1 MLEVIIMRT
10 FLIQTIDNKIKH
22 DFSFQLL
29 EAIDYQ
35 NWYYNEKRYDV
46 ILSKNCDIEN
56 CIPVGAVEF
65 VLLYLKKYHGIE
77 GVKPIN
83 IPPELM
89 NLTFLKRHVEIVDTE
104 KSPVLIK
111 NKPLFIKDNN
121 KIKGFADIVTDG
133 SNLKGEFLVSELIDI
148 ESEWRAFVYD
158 RKLVGL
164 QNYSG
169 DFTMFPDV
177 DLIKEMIKCYTDC
190 PPAYTL
196 DVGLNVKDG
205 TFLIEI
211 HNFFSCGLYG
221 FNDSRILPQMF
232 IRSFNYILQNK

>member
-1 MLEVIIMRT
+1 MRT
-10 FLIQTIDNKIKH
+10 FLIQTIDNKVKH

-35 NWYYNEKRYDV
+35 NWYCNEKRYDV
-46 ILSKNCDIEN
+46 ILSENCDIEN

-65 VLLYLKKYHGIE
+65 VLLYLKKHYGIE

-111 NKPLFIKDNN
+111 DKPLFIKDNN
-121 KIKGFADIVTDG
+121 KIKGFADIITDG
-133 SNLKGEFLVSELIDI
+133 SRLKGEYLVSEVIDI
-148 ESEWRAFVYD
+148 DSEWRAFVY
-158 RKLVGL
+158 RSRLVGL

-169 DFTMFPDV
+169 DFTLFPDV
-177 DLIKEMIKCYTDC
+177 TLINDMIQIYNQC

-196 DVGLNVKDG
+196 DVGINKEKG
-205 TFLIEI
+205 TFLIEV

-221 FNDSRILPQMF
+221 FHDHRILPQMF
-232 IRSFNYILQNK
+232 IQSFQSLIPTN

>member
-1 MLEVIIMRT
+1 MRT
-10 FLIQTIDNKIKH
+10 FLIQTIDNKVKH

-35 NWYYNEKRYDV
+35 NWYCNEKRYDV
-46 ILSKNCDIEN
+46 ILSENCDIEN

-65 VLLYLKKYHGIE
+65 VLLYLKKHYGIE

-111 NKPLFIKDNN
+111 DKPLFVKDNN
-121 KIKGFADIVTDG
+121 KIKGFADIITDG
-133 SNLKGEFLVSELIDI
+133 SRLKGEYLVSEVIDI
-148 ESEWRAFVYD
+148 DSEWRAFVY
-158 RKLVGL
+158 RSRLVGL

-169 DFTMFPDV
+169 DFTLFPDV
-177 DLIKEMIKCYTDC
+177 TLINDMIQIYNQC

-196 DVGLNVKDG
+196 DVGINKEKG
-205 TFLIEI
+205 TFLIEV

-221 FNDSRILPQMF
+221 FHDHRILPQMF
-232 IRSFNYILQNK
+232 IQSFQSLIPTN

>member
-1 MLEVIIMRT
+1 MRT
-10 FLIQTIDNKIKH
+10 FLIQTIDNKVKH

-29 EAIDYQ
+29 EAIEYQ

-46 ILSKNCDIEN
+46 ILSENCDIEN

-65 VLLYLKKYHGIE
+65 VLLYLKKYYGIE

-89 NLTFLKRHVEIVDTE
+89 NPTFLKRYVEIVDTK

-111 NKPLFIKDNN
+111 DKSMFVKDNN

-158 RKLVGL
+158 RRLVGL
-164 QNYSG
+164 QNYAG
-169 DFTMFPDV
+169 DFTMFPNV
-177 DLIKEMIKCYTDC
+177 DLIKEMIKCYTNC

-196 DVGLNVKDG
+196 DVGLNEKDG
-205 TFLIEI
+205 TFLIEV

-232 IRSFNYILQNK
+232 IRSFNYILQNR

>member
-1 MLEVIIMRT
+1 MRN
-10 FLIQTIDNKIKH
+10 FLIQTINGMVRH

-35 NWYYNEKRYDV
+35 NWYYNEKKYDY
-46 ILSKNCDIEN
+46 ILSETYKVEN
-56 CIPVGAVEF
+56 CIPVGSVEF
-65 VLLYLKKYHGIE
+65 VLSYLKKHHGIKE
-77 GVKPIN
+77 VKPIN
-83 IPPELM
+83 IPPELIQP
-89 NLTFLKRHVEIVDTE
+89 TFLKRHIEIINTE
-104 KSPVLIK
+104 KNPILIK
-111 NKPLFIKDNN
+111 DKPLFVKDNN

-232 IRSFNYILQNK
+232 IRSFNYILQDK

>member
-1 MLEVIIMRT
+1 MRT
-10 FLIQTIDNKIKH
+10 FLIQTIDNKVKH

-35 NWYYNEKRYDV
+35 NWYCNEKRYDV
-46 ILSKNCDIEN
+46 ILSENCDIEN

-65 VLLYLKKYHGIE
+65 VLLYLKKHYGIE

-111 NKPLFIKDNN
+111 DKPLFIKDNN
-121 KIKGFADIVTDG
+121 KIKGFADIITDG
-133 SNLKGEFLVSELIDI
+133 SRLKGEYLVSEVIDI
-148 ESEWRAFVYD
+148 DSEWRAFVY
-158 RKLVGL
+158 RSRLVGL

-169 DFTMFPDV
+169 DFTLFPDV
-177 DLIKEMIKCYTDC
+177 TLINDMIQTYSQC

-196 DVGLNVKDG
+196 DVGINKEKG
-205 TFLIEI
+205 TFLIEV

-221 FNDSRILPQMF
+221 FHDHRILPQMF
-232 IRSFNYILQNK
+232 IQSFQSLIPTN

>member
-1 MLEVIIMRT
+1 MRT
-10 FLIQTIDNKIKH
+10 FLIQTIDNKVKH

-35 NWYYNEKRYDV
+35 NWYCNEKRYDV
-46 ILSKNCDIEN
+46 ILSENCDIEN

-65 VLLYLKKYHGIE
+65 VLLYLKKHYGIE

-111 NKPLFIKDNN
+111 DKPLFIKDNN
-121 KIKGFADIVTDG
+121 KIKGFADIITDG
-133 SNLKGEFLVSELIDI
+133 SRLKGEYLVSEVINID
-148 ESEWRAFVYD
+148 SEWRAFVY
-158 RKLVGL
+158 RSRLVGL

-169 DFTMFPDV
+169 DFTLFPDV
-177 DLIKEMIKCYTDC
+177 TLINDMIQTYSQC

-196 DVGLNVKDG
+196 DVGINKEKG
-205 TFLIEI
+205 TFLIEV

-221 FNDSRILPQMF
+221 FHDHRILPQMF
-232 IRSFNYILQNK
+232 IQSFQSLIPTN

>member
-1 MLEVIIMRT
+1 MRT
-10 FLIQTIDNKIKH
+10 FLIQTIDNKVKH

-35 NWYYNEKRYDV
+35 NWYCNEKRYDV
-46 ILSKNCDIEN
+46 ILSENCDIEN

-65 VLLYLKKYHGIE
+65 VLLYLKKYYGIE

-111 NKPLFIKDNN
+111 DKPLFIKDNN
-121 KIKGFADIVTDG
+121 KIKGFADIITDG
-133 SNLKGEFLVSELIDI
+133 SRLKGEYLVSEVIDI
-148 ESEWRAFVYD
+148 DSEWRAFVY
-158 RKLVGL
+158 RSRLVGL

-169 DFTMFPDV
+169 DFTLFPDV
-177 DLIKEMIKCYTDC
+177 TLINDMIQIYNQC

-196 DVGLNVKDG
+196 DVGINKEKG
-205 TFLIEI
+205 TFLIEV

-221 FNDSRILPQMF
+221 FHDHRILPQMF
-232 IRSFNYILQNK
+232 IQSFQSLIPTN

>member
-1 MLEVIIMRT
+1 MRT
-10 FLIQTIDNKIKH
+10 FLIQTIDNKVKH

-35 NWYYNEKRYDV
+35 NWYCNEKRYDV
-46 ILSKNCDIEN
+46 ILSENCDIEN

-65 VLLYLKKYHGIE
+65 VLLYLKKHYGIE

-111 NKPLFIKDNN
+111 DKPLFIKDNN
-121 KIKGFADIVTDG
+121 KIKGFADIITDG
-133 SNLKGEFLVSELIDI
+133 SRLKGEYLVSEVIDI
-148 ESEWRAFVYD
+148 DSEWRAFVY
-158 RKLVGL
+158 RSRLVGL

-169 DFTMFPDV
+169 DFTLFPDV
-177 DLIKEMIKCYTDC
+177 TLINDMIQIYSQC

-196 DVGLNVKDG
+196 DVGINKEKG
-205 TFLIEI
+205 TFLIEV

-221 FNDSRILPQMF
+221 FHDHRILPQMF
-232 IRSFNYILQNK
+232 IQSFQSLIPTN

>member
-1 MLEVIIMRT
+1 MRT

-35 NWYYNEKRYDV
+35 NWYCNEKRYDV
-46 ILSKNCDIEN
+46 ILSENCDIEN

-65 VLLYLKKYHGIE
+65 VLLYLKKYYGIE

-111 NKPLFIKDNN
+111 DKPLFVKDNN
-121 KIKGFADIVTDG
+121 KIKGFADIITDG
-133 SNLKGEFLVSELIDI
+133 SRLKGEYLVSEVIDI
-148 ESEWRAFVYD
+148 DSEWRAFVY
-158 RKLVGL
+158 RSRLVGL

-169 DFTMFPDV
+169 DFTLFPDV
-177 DLIKEMIKCYTDC
+177 TLINDMIQIYNQC

-196 DVGLNVKDG
+196 DVGINKEKG
-205 TFLIEI
+205 TFLIEV

-221 FNDSRILPQMF
+221 FHDHRILPQMF
-232 IRSFNYILQNK
+232 IQSFQSLIPTN